1 MSENWTYQ
9 YSGKAGADMLNVR
22 AETAKELFGALDE
35 LFGDG
40 TGETL
45 VKKFFVTQAFNEA
58 GFAVVTPPNVTTTP
72 LSQTSGGARSGDQP
86 SEKQIAFAGKLGIQG
101 SAGMSKRELSAAIDA
116 KTKK

>member
-1 MSENWTYQ
+1 MNDGNWTYQ

-40 TGETL
+40 TGEEL
-45 VKKFFVTQAFNEA
+45 VKRFFVTQVFSPQ
-58 GFAVVTPPNVTTTP
+58 PPPVGNTS

-101 SAGMSKRELSAAIDA
+101 AAGMSKRELSAAIDA
-116 KTKK
+116 KTTKK